1 MNAPDTTDWNTRLR
15 QLVERPDLQ
24 NGPAGRGRVL
34 RVKLGYNPNSSSV
47 GSVVTVLM
55 WSVVLGSTM
64 LNAMAALARTQFA
77 GSRALPHLP
86 DDDGNGSGPT
96 GSAGP

>member
-1 MNAPDTTDWNTRLR
+1 MTAPDTTDWNTRLR

-24 NGPAGRGRVL
+24 NGPTGRGRVL

-77 GSRALPHLP
+77 GGRALPHLP
-86 DDDGNGSGPT
+86 DQSPPADGGEGP
-96 GSAGP
+96 